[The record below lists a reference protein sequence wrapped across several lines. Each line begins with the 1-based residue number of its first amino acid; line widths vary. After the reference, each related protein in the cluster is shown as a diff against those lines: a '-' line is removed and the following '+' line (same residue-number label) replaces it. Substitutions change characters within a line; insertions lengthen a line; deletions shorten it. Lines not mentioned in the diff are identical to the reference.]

1 MEDHVKVGLLAP
13 IRRLI
18 GLLALLGAAIC
29 QSLPSTAQNSPGFVQ
44 VISIE
49 GNKRIEA
56 DTVRSYLSIGIG
68 DTFDPV
74 LINDSLKSLFATG
87 LFADVNMRRQG
98 RSLIVSVVENPIINR
113 LAFEG
118 NRRIKDDVLSGEV
131 QLRPRVVY
139 TRTKVQNDVTRIL
152 EIYRRSGRFAATV
165 EPKVI
170 QLKQNRV
177 DIIFEINEGE
187 VTGIRKINFVGNK
200 RFSDGDLREAIQTKE
215 SRWYRFLTSD
225 DTYDPDRLTFDR
237 ELLRRFYLKRGY
249 ADFRVASAV
258 AELSRDRKDFFVTFT
273 VEEGERYRLRETFLE
288 SSLKDLS
295 VDELKANVLIEVGD
309 WYNADKVEESIQQLT
324 DAIGSLGYA
333 FVEIRP
339 RLDID
344 RDERTISLT
353 FEIAEG
359 PRVYVERIDI
369 HGNFRTLDEVV
380 RREFRLAE
388 GDAFNTAK
396 IRRSRQKIRNLGF
409 FEKVEITNREGSASD
424 KTIIDVDVAEQA
436 TGELSFGAG
445 FSSLD
450 GPLADISIR
459 ERNLLGR
466 GQDLL
471 TRFTLSGRRQEIEL
485 QFTEPYFLDKE
496 LSAGFG
502 IFNRETDQQSESSF
516 DEASIGAGIRMGYAI
531 TDFLGHTLRYGLR
544 RDKIEDVDADASR
557 FILDQEGTTVT
568 SLVGHSLLYDKRDNR
583 FEATEGYFL
592 RLSNDLAGLGG
603 DQEYLRSRVGGGTFY
618 SFTEKVIGSLT
629 GETGYIFGRGQDLR
643 ISDRFFVGGQNL
655 RGFGTAGVGPRDS
668 ATDDALGGNIFLTS
682 TADVS
687 VPLGLPSEFNI
698 KGSIFTDVG
707 TLFDVDDDGS
717 EVEGDDFSLR
727 ASVGMGLTYISPL
740 GPIRVDYA
748 IPVLREDFDEK
759 ENFRFSFGTR
769 F

>member
-1 MEDHVKVGLLAP
+1 LLAP
-13 IRRLI
+13 NRGLI

-29 QSLPSTAQNSPGFVQ
+29 PSLPSAAQGTPGFVQ
-44 VISIE
+44 VISVE

-68 DTFDPV
+68 DSFDPV

-98 RSLIVSVVENPIINR
+98 RTLIVSVVENPIINR

-139 TRTKVQNDVTRIL
+139 TRTKVQNDVARIL
-152 EIYRRSGRFAATV
+152 EIYRRSGRFAAIV

-215 SRWYRFLTSD
+215 TRWYRFLTSD

-258 AELSRDRKDFFVTFT
+258 AELSRDRKNFFVTFT
-273 VEEGERYRLRETFLE
+273 VEEGARYRLRETLLE

-295 VDELKANVLIEVGD
+295 VDELKANVSTEVGD

-344 RDERTISLT
+344 RDDRSISLT
-353 FEIAEG
+353 FEITEG

-424 KTIIDVDVAEQA
+424 TTIVDVDVAEQA

-450 GPLADISIR
+450 GPLADVSIR

-471 TRFTLSGRRQEIEL
+471 TRFTLAGRRQEIEL

-496 LSAGFG
+496 LSAGFDV
-502 IFNRETDQQSESSF
+502 FNRETDQQSESSF
-516 DEASIGAGIRMGYAI
+516 DEDSIGAGVRMGYAI

-544 RDKIEDVDADASR
+544 RDKIEDVDDDASR
-557 FILDQEGTTVT
+557 FIRDQEGTTVT

-583 FEATEGYFL
+583 FEPTEGYFL

-618 SFTEKVIGSLT
+618 SFSEKVIGSLT
-629 GETGYIFGRGQDLR
+629 GETGYIFGLGQDLR

-668 ATDDALGGNIFLTS
+668 ASDDALGGNVFLTS

-698 KGSIFTDVG
+698 KGSVFTDVG

-727 ASVGMGLTYISPL
+727 ASVGMGLTYVSPL

-759 ENFRFSFGTR
+759 ESFRFSFGTR

>member
-1 MEDHVKVGLLAP
+1 MVRLG
-13 IRRLI
+13 RLI
-18 GLLALLGAAIC
+18 ILLVLLGAVVLPSQPSSA
-29 QSLPSTAQNSPGFVQ
+29 QSLPGYIQ
-44 VISIE
+44 VISVE

-56 DTVRSYLSIGIG
+56 DTVRSYLSVGIG
-68 DTFDPV
+68 DPFDPAR
-74 LINDSLKSLFATG
+74 INGSLKSLFATG

-98 RSLIVSVVENPIINR
+98 ATLVVSVVENPIINR

-118 NRRIKDDVLSGEV
+118 NRRIKDDILTAEV

-139 TRTKVQNDVTRIL
+139 TRTKVQSDVTRIL
-152 EIYRRSGRFAATV
+152 EIYRRSGRFAASV

-177 DIIFEINEGE
+177 DIIFEISEGD
-187 VTGIRKINFVGNK
+187 VTGIRKINFVGNEK
-200 RFSDGDLREAIQTKE
+200 FTDDDLREAIQTKE
-215 SRWYRFLTSD
+215 TRWYRFLTSD

-237 ELLRRFYLKRGY
+237 ELLRRYYLKRGY
-249 ADFRVASAV
+249 ADFRVVSAV

-273 VEEGERYRLRETFLE
+273 VEEGARYRLRDAILE
-288 SSLKDLS
+288 STLKDLS
-295 VDELKANVLIEVGD
+295 VAELSAHLLTEPGD
-309 WYNADKVEESIQQLT
+309 WYDADKVEESIQHLT

-344 RDERTISLT
+344 RDDRSIELT
-353 FEIAEG
+353 FEISEG

-369 HGNFRTLDEVV
+369 HGNFRTLDEVI

-409 FEKVEITNREGSASD
+409 FDKVEITNREGSVAD
-424 KTIIDVDVAEQA
+424 KTVIDVEVAERA

-450 GPLADISIR
+450 GPLADVSIR

-471 TRFTLSGRRQEIEL
+471 TRFTISGRRQQIEL

-496 LSAGFG
+496 LSAGFDV
-502 IFNRETDQQSESSF
+502 FNRVTDQQSESSF
-516 DEASIGAGIRMGYAI
+516 DEDSIGAGLRMGYSV
-531 TDFLGHTLRYGLR
+531 TEFLNHNLRYTIR
-544 RDKIEDVDADASR
+544 RDKIEDVNYDASR
-557 FILDQEGTTVT
+557 FIREQEGTTVT
-568 SLVGHSLLYDKRDNR
+568 SLVGHTLLYDKRDNR
-583 FEATEGYFL
+583 FEPTEGYFL
-592 RLSNDLAGLGG
+592 RVSNDVAGVGG
-603 DQEYLRSRVGGGTFY
+603 DQEYLRTRFGAGTFY
-618 SFTEKVIGSLT
+618 AFTEKIIGSLN
-629 GETGYIFGRGQDLR
+629 GEAGHIVGLGQDVR

-655 RGFGTAGVGPRDS
+655 RGFGTVGIGPRDEI
-668 ATDDALGGNIFLTS
+668 TDDALGGNLFFTS

-687 VPLGLPSEFNI
+687 LPLGLPSEFNI
-698 KGSIFTDVG
+698 KWSIFSDFG
-707 TLFDVDDDGS
+707 TLFEVDDDGS
-717 EVEGDDFSLR
+717 EVEGDEFSLR
-727 ASVGMGLTYISPL
+727 ASVGMGLTYVSPL

-748 IPVLREDFDEK
+748 IPVMKEDFDEE